1 VDRLRNRKPRGVQ
14 MKVHPELFKIC
25 ESERKKMMRKGIKKV
40 SQIDITKSIAQN
52 LKRKRKGMG
61 LFKDAKK

>member
-1 VDRLRNRKPRGVQ
+1 

>member
-1 VDRLRNRKPRGVQ
+1 MRIKKPRGIQ

-25 ESERKKMMRKGIKKV
+25 EGERKKMMRKGIKRV
-40 SQIDITKSIAQN
+40 SQIDVTKSIAQN
-52 LKRKRKGMG
+52 LRRKRRGMG